1 MAMLAGAGALT
12 VLSTS
17 QASPAAL
24 TSDLPVIT
32 TSWSVTL
39 QDAGYPIALSSPNVV
54 DLDGQLAIVVGDR
67 AGFVYA
73 YHLADGT
80 PVAGWPFYA
89 GAPVDS
95 TPSVSPI
102 NTGGLDSVFVG
113 VGNAANP
120 AAGGY
125 QAISPSGGN
134 QWFVQETNPATDPW
148 PHNGVASSLSV
159 GDLQDGVA
167 TDVVSG
173 SMGQEEYAM
182 NAYDGSVLWGFPWFE
197 ADSNFTTPALADA
210 LGNGQTQII
219 EGGDST
225 AGLAYDYQY
234 SNGGHLRVLSP
245 SGNFLQPQPNDGL
258 VCQYDTDQ
266 VVQSSPAVGVL
277 GNTGTIGAVF
287 GTGTYWPGA
296 STTNHLLAVD
306 ASNCQ
311 LMWNVGLDG
320 VTTSSPALA
329 DVLGD
334 GQLQVLEGTNNNSGG
349 GSVWALN
356 GADGSTIWRQT
367 AAGEV
372 IGSVVTADLTGSGYQ
387 DVIVPTI
394 RGVEVLDGKTGAD
407 LGILPGTDA
416 YGFQSSPLVTDD
428 PNGSIGI
435 TMAGYNASNE
445 GVIVHCEVAGSTGS
459 AVNEADAWP
468 MFHHDPQLTGDAMA
482 APTQPEPPE
491 PSPGLPVQRIYGT
504 DAIGTSIAVSQ
515 AQYQSAGSAKAVV
528 LARSDYFSDA
538 LAGGPL
544 AVEVRGPLLI
554 TPGSSLSSSLDP
566 RVQGEIQRVLPS
578 GGTVYVLGGTLALST
593 NIDAVLESLGYK
605 VVRVAGSDSYATAV
619 AIAGQL
625 GDPSTVFEATAT
637 NFADALSAVPAAIK
651 AHGAILLTDGSTQ
664 APETAT
670 YLAAHPSDTRYAVG
684 GPLAAAG
691 ADPSATAVWG
701 EDLYATSA
709 AVATKFFPAA
719 KTFGAATGLD
729 FPDALSGGV
738 FMGSSS
744 HAGPM
749 LLVEPTL
756 PLPSSVDSYLNS
768 DSAASSGYVFGGPL
782 AVGDDVANAL

>member
-1 MAMLAGAGALT
+1 MTVLTGVGALA
-12 VLSTS
+12 LLSAGSTS
-17 QASPAAL
+17 SATP
-24 TSDLPVIT
+24 TSDLPAIT
-32 TSWSVTL
+32 ASWSVTL
-39 QDAGYPIALSSPNVV
+39 DDAGYPIAASSPDVAN
-54 DLDGQLAIVVGDR
+54 LDGQPAVVVGDR
-67 AGFVYA
+67 AGYVYA

-89 GAPVDS
+89 GAAVDS
-95 TPSVSPI
+95 TPSIAPI
-102 NTGGLDSVFVG
+102 NPESLDSVFVG
-113 VGNAANP
+113 VGNGANL
-120 AAGGY
+120 AAGDY
-125 QAISPSGGN
+125 QAITPSGGN
-134 QWFVQETNPATDPW
+134 QWSVQETNPASDPW

-159 GDLQDGVA
+159 GDLQGGIA

-173 SMGQEEYAM
+173 SMGQDEYAM
-182 NAYDGSVLWGFPWFE
+182 NASDGSVLWGFPWFE
-197 ADSNFTTPALADA
+197 ADSNFTTPALADV

-245 SGNFLQPQPNDGL
+245 SGNFLQAQPNDGL

-277 GNTGTIGAVF
+277 GSTGTVGAVF

-296 STTNHLLAVD
+296 STTNHLLAVN
-306 ASNCQ
+306 AANCG
-311 LMWNVGLDG
+311 LLWNVGLDG

-329 DVLGD
+329 DILGN

-372 IGSVVTADLTGSGYQ
+372 IGSVVTADLTRSGYQ
-387 DVIVPTI
+387 DVIVPTT

-435 TMAGYNASNE
+435 TVAGYNASNQ
-445 GVIVHCEVAGSTGS
+445 GVILHLEVSGSTGS
-459 AVNEADAWP
+459 AVNEAGSWP
-468 MFHHDPQLTGDAMA
+468 MFHHDPQLTGYA
-482 APTQPEPPE
+482 ATVSTQPSPPA
-491 PSPGLPVQRIYGT
+491 PPPGPPVQRIYSS
-504 DAIGTSIAVSQ
+504 DAIGTSIAISQ
-515 AQYQSAGSAKAVV
+515 AQYQNADSARGVV
-528 LARSDYFSDA
+528 LARSDYFADA

-544 AVEVRGPLLI
+544 AAKEEGPLLI
-554 TPGSSLSSSLDP
+554 TPGASLGSSLDP
-566 RVQGEIQRVLPS
+566 RVQGEIERVLPT
-578 GGTVYVLGGTLALST
+578 GDTVYVLGGPLALSPD
-593 NIDAVLESLGYK
+593 IDTTLEGLGYK
-605 VVRVAGSDSYATAV
+605 VTRVQGSDAYATAV

-625 GDPSTVFEATAT
+625 GDPSTIFEATGT
-637 NFADALSAVPAAIK
+637 NFADALSAVPAAIQ

-664 APETAT
+664 APETEA
-670 YLAAHPSDTRYAVG
+670 YLAAHRTDTRYAIG

-691 ADPSATAVWG
+691 ADPSAIAVWG

-709 AVATKFFPAA
+709 AVATKFFPTA
-719 KTFGAATGLD
+719 TTIGAATGLN
-729 FPDALSGGV
+729 FPDTLSGGV
-738 FMGSSS
+738 FMGASG
-744 HAGPM
+744 HTGPV
-749 LLVEPTL
+749 LLVEPSL
-756 PLPSSVDSYLNS
+756 PLPTSIASFLSS
-768 DSAASSGYVFGGPL
+768 DSDISSGYLFGGPL
-782 AVGDDVANAL
+782 AVGDDVQAAL